1 MDTERVG
8 LSVVMT
14 EDVGYRVGFSV
25 EKVTVGER
33 VGLVPASSVVTGCSV
48 ERSRVGVGVVPAS
61 SVVKGNVGV
70 GPRLVPDS
78 SVVKG
83 DVGVGP
89 QVVPDSSVVKA
100 DVGRTL
106 VPDSSVVKGDVGT
119 GVVGVL
125 LGRSPQSVSICVM
138 CAVTSHISVQ
148 STYRF
153 KNQCSVRSLLHS
165 LKSGMTLMSV
175 LRTDMNRT
183 LITRVGGK
191 SGHIFISVQYTESV
205 KHTHGSQR
213 SWPMVTPGRIKQS
226 ITNHILLSLVSETE

>member
-83 DVGVGP
+83 NVGVGP
-89 QVVPDSSVVKA
+89 RVVPDSSVVEGNVGVGSRVVPDSCVVKA

-138 CAVTSHISVQ
+138 CAVTSHISAQ

-153 KNQCSVRSLLHS
+153 ENQCSVRRFLQS
-165 LKSGMTLMSV
+165 LKSGMTLMSA

-183 LITRVGGK
+183 LITR
-191 SGHIFISVQYTESV
+191 SG
-205 KHTHGSQR
+205 
-213 SWPMVTPGRIKQS
+213 
-226 ITNHILLSLVSETE
+226 